1 MLSKIISRQLKIKGL
16 VGSKT
21 SMYLFSSEHHDHH
34 DYSVHIDRNATWIKY
49 NTSRKLYC
57 IDGIADTHYK
67 LRPADDS
74 DPYVHLKENPSFS
87 LQNIAYNDPYYHED
101 DHEALVNSEHG
112 YASGSDPI
120 DTRYDTVVPH
130 VLTMGSLLLAALVVA
145 FLEETP
151 SLEGLLYREKLA
163 IDFVEGN
170 LERKNQELNDI
181 KDRIKQLSSQ

>member
-1 MLSKIISRQLKIKGL
+1 MLSKIISRQLKIQGL
-16 VGSKT
+16 VGNKIP
-21 SMYLFSSEHHDHH
+21 MYLFGSGHHDHH

-49 NTSRKLYC
+49 NTSRRLSC
-57 IDGIADTHYK
+57 VEGIVDTHFK

-74 DPYVHLKENPSFS
+74 DPYVHIKENPSFS
-87 LQNIAYNDPYYHED
+87 LQNLAYNDPYYHED

-130 VLTMGSLLLAALVVA
+130 VLTMGSLMLIVIVIA

-151 SLEGLLYREKLA
+151 TLEGLLYREKLA
-163 IDFVEGN
+163 IDYVEGN
-170 LERKNQELNDI
+170 LESKNQELNDI